1 MINLSLIGALGAVIL
16 AVIGYVYL
24 KIRRIKS
31 HAESLYRANAE
42 LTTKNEQLKTEKA
55 VVEKQV
61 KNYKVKQKN
70 DETTHGLG
78 RGSVVDELRKNNDLR
93 SEQ

>member
-16 AVIGYVYL
+16 TIIGYVYF

-31 HAESLYRANAE
+31 HAESLSRANAE

-55 VVEKQV
+55 VVEQQV
-61 KNYKVKQKN
+61 KNFKVKKIN
-70 DETTHGLG
+70 DETTHTLDHNT
-78 RGSVVDELRKNNDLR
+78 VVDELRKNNDLR
-93 SEQ
+93 AE

>member
-31 HAESLYRANAE
+31 HAESLSRANAE

-70 DETTHGLG
+70 DETTHTLG
-78 RGSVVDELRKNNDLR
+78 HDTVVDELRKNNDLR
-93 SEQ
+93 AE